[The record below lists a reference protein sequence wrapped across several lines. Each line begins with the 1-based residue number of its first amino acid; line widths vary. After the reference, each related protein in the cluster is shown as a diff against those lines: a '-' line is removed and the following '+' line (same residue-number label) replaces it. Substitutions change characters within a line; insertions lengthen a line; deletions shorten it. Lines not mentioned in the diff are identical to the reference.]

1 MLETSSGPWWTVH
14 EELQKAQI
22 DYGAAKDQARRLDEL
37 LAYNCD
43 AIEKALFESHS
54 GSSAFPQQ
62 QYWFGL
68 DLQSLQT
75 PYSELVEMIKS
86 LNPQVGD
93 LWLDLGAAYGRLGV
107 VLGFLRPGVRFVG
120 YEYVDERVEEG
131 SRIFKFWNLRQA
143 KMRQVDLASKGF
155 ELGRAQVY
163 FLYDFGSKRDVYSV
177 LEKLRLQAQ
186 QGPICVVARGRGV
199 RQWILQDF
207 PWLSSQ
213 ESLSPYPNWTVF
225 QS

>member
-1 MLETSSGPWWTVH
+1 LLETSSSSWSTVH
-14 EELQKAQI
+14 QELQKAQI
-22 DYGAAKDQARRLDEL
+22 NYGAAKDQARKLDDL
-37 LAYNCD
+37 LGYNCD
-43 AIEKALFESHS
+43 AIERALFDSYA

-68 DLQSLQT
+68 DLQTLQT
-75 PYSELVEMIKS
+75 PYSELAEMISS

-120 YEYVDERVEEG
+120 YEYVDKRVEEG
-131 SRIFKFWNLRQA
+131 SRIFKFWNLRHA
-143 KMRQVDLASKGF
+143 KMRQVDIASKGF

-163 FLYDFGSKRDVYSV
+163 FLYDFGSKRDVYAV
-177 LEKLRLQAQ
+177 LEKLRLQARE
-186 QGPICVVARGRGV
+186 GSICVVARGRGV

-207 PWLSSQ
+207 PWLSSG
-213 ESLSPYPNWTVF
+213 EPLSPSPNWTVF